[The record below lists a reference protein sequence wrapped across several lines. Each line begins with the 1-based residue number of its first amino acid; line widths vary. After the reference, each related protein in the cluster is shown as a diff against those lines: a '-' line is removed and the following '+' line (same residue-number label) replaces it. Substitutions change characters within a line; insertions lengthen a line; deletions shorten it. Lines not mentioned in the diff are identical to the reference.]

1 MNIKL
6 YKKLVSFRSHSNTIV
21 QIEFRNW
28 LGEYI
33 LEHYSDVSVEYDE
46 YGNLY
51 VTKNPDEETT
61 VNCVVAHLDINQK
74 TYTDDFTIVKAGD
87 YIVGMN
93 NETGKQIGLGHDDK
107 VGVYFALQA
116 LKRFRNIKCF
126 FPLNEE
132 IGLLGTK
139 ASDPEFFHDVGFFLQ
154 LDRRG
159 FSDISEWTNGHDTV
173 TNATKKEFAK
183 ILAKYN
189 FHWTKTVSTDVG
201 HLIQEHGIQGTNISC
216 AYQNEH
222 TEEETFNILRYGTC
236 EKFAMEILK
245 LTDGNIYGMFIEKK
259 TTVSNTTTTNT
270 TATTTSATT
279 TTANKKEEVTATFP
293 VTSTTE
299 KKSSNV
305 ATKNNIPVTEIDDI
319 DEVTTLIEELYDYDT
334 SDDVVALKEHITDI
348 HDQWMLLE
356 ESYEKHCLIY
366 RLHEAVE
373 TLNSSLEP
381 DAPLDLESELLSI
394 VFDLECVA
402 EYYSIDTRSREYE
415 DYDLHTED
423 PYGGFAF

>member
-1 MNIKL
+1 MNKKL

-28 LGEYI
+28 LAEYI
-33 LEHYSDVSVEYDE
+33 LEHYENVFVEYDE

-51 VTKNPDEETT
+51 VTKNPDAVSTL
-61 VNCVVAHLDINQK
+61 NIVVAHLDINQK
-74 TYTDDFTIVKAGD
+74 TYTDDFTVVEAGD
-87 YIVGMN
+87 FIVGMN

-139 ASDPEFFHDVGFFLQ
+139 ASDPEFFQDGGFFLQ

-159 FSDISEWTNGHDTV
+159 YSDISEFTNGHDTV
-173 TNATKKEFAK
+173 TMSTKKEFAK

-216 AYQNEH
+216 AYMNEH
-222 TEEETFNILRYGTC
+222 TEDETFNVLRYKTC

-245 LTDGNIYGMFIEKK
+245 LTDGKQYGMFIDKK
-259 TTVSNTTTTNT
+259 FTTTTTTTNT
-270 TATTTSATT
+270 TTS
-279 TTANKKEEVTATFP
+279 
-293 VTSTTE
+293 TSTTE
-299 KKSSNV
+299 KKN
-305 ATKNNIPVTEIDDI
+305 
-319 DEVTTLIEELYDYDT
+319 
-334 SDDVVALKEHITDI
+334 
-348 HDQWMLLE
+348 
-356 ESYEKHCLIY
+356 
-366 RLHEAVE
+366 
-373 TLNSSLEP
+373 
-381 DAPLDLESELLSI
+381 
-394 VFDLECVA
+394 
-402 EYYSIDTRSREYE
+402 
-415 DYDLHTED
+415 
-423 PYGGFAF
+423 